1 MQNRQ
6 LREELHQASTALK
19 YAFQAMQNCLWVQ
32 PKTPIDF
39 RKSDSVICLYSALQY
54 GCDSYDVPLVVIDY
68 VYKAM
73 RSKGYSGSIVQFND
87 AIGRESWEVA
97 DVLRAAWQLAV
108 ADVKKIDEELR
119 SGQQKPNRRRTEDR
133 QRSH

>member
-6 LREELHQASTALK
+6 LREELQQASHDLK
-19 YAFQAMQNCLWVQ
+19 YAFQAMQNLVWTQ

-39 RKSDSVICLYSALQY
+39 RRIDSAICLYSALQY
-54 GCDSYDVPLVVIDY
+54 GCDSYDVPLVVTDY

-73 RSKGYSGSIVQFND
+73 RSKGYAGSIVQFND
-87 AIGRESWEVA
+87 APGRESWEVA

-108 ADVKKIDEELR
+108 ADVKKMDEELR
-119 SGQQKPNRRRTEDR
+119 SGQQKPNRRRAKDR
-133 QRSH
+133 QRAN